1 MIKDLNMKNFKYLD
15 LFNLLLFI
23 FFSATFLQFVVDD
36 QFITLRYAHNLIE
49 SGIWNWNADK
59 NFVEGYTN
67 FSYAVLAIIPHYF
80 GISAYL
86 FFKFIGYGL
95 LAVFIIRA
103 RSLCTEPLSRF
114 FVTLFLCANP
124 YIYIH
129 FLSGLETPLFM
140 LLILEIFIQSGK
152 IIDGEKPSGYFYFIA
167 LLLPLTRPEGVIF
180 AASAM
185 LVMLYKNKWRIPN
198 HICFWLIL
206 VIGSIYA
213 IWRYDYFGYLLPN
226 TLHAKTEYFGIMGSV
241 YNLLEARYYIV
252 AILITA
258 LVIGNRK
265 FTIAT
270 ITTALVHLTAYVFTE
285 LAMNYAYR
293 FFMQIY
299 IPLFIYA
306 VYFINQNNKKE
317 LSGYFCNKVT
327 AYLTALLLII
337 LPNFDYPILSNH
349 ITMGTRMYNSYK
361 KVGDSLNKYKD
372 KSYTLMVSD
381 AGVIPYYA
389 DWKTYDSIGLV
400 DIEIAHNKNNIEYMR
415 KISPDV
421 IFMQAKGMDLSS
433 LRLNYHGFNI
443 IYDYIKESEKY
454 DFVTSLQLSS
464 SYYMA
469 IFVKKDLADY
479 QNIRMDMIEDA
490 KFASMV
496 NFTEN
501 KNKGQIIKD
510 ILTLKYLNFSN
521 PK

>member
-1 MIKDLNMKNFKYLD
+1 
-15 LFNLLLFI
+15 
-23 FFSATFLQFVVDD
+23 
-36 QFITLRYAHNLIE
+36 
-49 SGIWNWNADK
+49 
-59 NFVEGYTN
+59 
-67 FSYAVLAIIPHYF
+67 
-80 GISAYL
+80 
-86 FFKFIGYGL
+86 
-95 LAVFIIRA
+95 
-103 RSLCTEPLSRF
+103 
-114 FVTLFLCANP
+114 
-124 YIYIH
+124 
-129 FLSGLETPLFM
+129 
-140 LLILEIFIQSGK
+140 
-152 IIDGEKPSGYFYFIA
+152 
-167 LLLPLTRPEGVIF
+167 
-180 AASAM
+180 
-185 LVMLYKNKWRIPN
+185 
-198 HICFWLIL
+198 
-206 VIGSIYA
+206 
-213 IWRYDYFGYLLPN
+213 
-226 TLHAKTEYFGIMGSV
+226 
-241 YNLLEARYYIV
+241 
-252 AILITA
+252 
-258 LVIGNRK
+258 
-265 FTIAT
+265 
-270 ITTALVHLTAYVFTE
+270 
-285 LAMNYAYR
+285 
-293 FFMQIY
+293 
-299 IPLFIYA
+299 
-306 VYFINQNNKKE
+306 
-317 LSGYFCNKVT
+317 
-327 AYLTALLLII
+327 
-337 LPNFDYPILSNH
+337 
-349 ITMGTRMYNSYK
+349 MGTRMYNSYK